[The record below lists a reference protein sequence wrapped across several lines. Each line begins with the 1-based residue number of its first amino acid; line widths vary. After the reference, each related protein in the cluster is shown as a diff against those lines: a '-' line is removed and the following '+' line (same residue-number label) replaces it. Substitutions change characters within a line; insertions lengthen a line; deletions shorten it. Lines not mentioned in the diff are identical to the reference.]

1 MRVLHLI
8 DGHSPQASAT
18 TLAMLADAQD
28 RLKDCEQSIVL
39 LGGEALG
46 HAARH
51 AGIRRARRIAVPFGR
66 APLGWLAM
74 HARIRR
80 GDLANV
86 DVIHCWS
93 LGAFTL
99 ATTLF
104 CRTPRLLTL
113 TTIPDK
119 REIHWLA
126 AACREAGAGVAILTT
141 SATIRREAIS
151 GGVPEPAVH
160 VLRPSIDMARMDHH
174 GRDAR
179 RQSWELSDPNAAVV
193 ALLSDPPRAADA
205 MSAALAVSLAITA
218 AGNAGRRIHL
228 LVHPDQRNRVRAAT
242 RFVPLGRHDAVI
254 ADHDAACPWRTL
266 PACDVALAMGDAG
279 AGLSMLW
286 AMAAGVPI
294 IAEARYATSE
304 IIEDRHSALL
314 TRPGKTP
321 AIAERLT
328 QLLAD
333 RQLAWKIRD
342 AARNEAYS
350 YFSRQR
356 YCQSLTTVY
365 ESFAAGNPIEIPPME
380 PTGGLRFMGRV

>member
-1 MRVLHLI
+1 
-8 DGHSPQASAT
+8 
-18 TLAMLADAQD
+18 
-28 RLKDCEQSIVL
+28 
-39 LGGEALG
+39 
-46 HAARH
+46 
-51 AGIRRARRIAVPFGR
+51 
-66 APLGWLAM
+66 
-74 HARIRR
+74 
-80 GDLANV
+80 
-86 DVIHCWS
+86 
-93 LGAFTL
+93 
-99 ATTLF
+99 
-104 CRTPRLLTL
+104 
-113 TTIPDK
+113 
-119 REIHWLA
+119 
-126 AACREAGAGVAILTT
+126 
-141 SATIRREAIS
+141 
-151 GGVPEPAVH
+151 
-160 VLRPSIDMARMDHH
+160 
-174 GRDAR
+174 
-179 RQSWELSDPNAAVV
+179 
-193 ALLSDPPRAADA
+193 
-205 MSAALAVSLAITA
+205 
-218 AGNAGRRIHL
+218 
-228 LVHPDQRNRVRAAT
+228 
-242 RFVPLGRHDAVI
+242 LGRHDAVI